1 MARITEPEKIENIK
15 KAVMEAVIE
24 HGYTGMSIASISEK
38 ARVSQGY
45 LYRFYKSKEELV
57 QDIVDAEMGK
67 IVSWAKSDID
77 SSESVYEAAVKIISR
92 LFMEAN
98 REPLVAKFI
107 SAIMLDT
114 KIPSRDKTEILNII
128 TDLTERF
135 IKLGKATGEIH
146 LEVTL
151 IELWA
156 VSFTIPFRYLSVYLD
171 FDKDKKFTEAEA
183 ERIAK
188 MCVNALQ

>member
-15 KAVMEAVIE
+15 KAVMEAVID

-77 SSESVYEAAVKIISR
+77 SSESVYEAAVKIINR

-146 LEVTL
+146 SEVTL